1 MRKMAMLAAAATL
14 SVALL
19 SVSSIVLASRQVS
32 SQANKR
38 IQATAAVSSV
48 AVHEQ
53 TSALTALVHSYATRS
68 SLVADLAAG
77 PSGDARLD
85 SQLTSLVMTSPSLSS
100 AAISDLRG
108 TLTSV
113 EPPGPNV
120 VGVNFAY
127 RDWFK
132 GLASSGGPYVS
143 PAYQAA
149 LTGHPL
155 VVTVAD
161 YIRGSD
167 GRPIDILVGLFSLD
181 SIQAL
186 STDLGRV
193 QGITLTVTDQNGTV
207 LSGGG
212 WHGLV
217 SLAGDPRVQDARA
230 GHSGLADFAP
240 ALPGGGRGPKELSA
254 YTPVTGTGWTVMAS
268 VPERV
273 ALAGLVQLRTTV
285 LAITA
290 VLVLILL
297 MAMGLVIRADRRRR
311 NSELQAGRRD
321 REVSWLLESTGDG
334 FASID
339 STGSITGW
347 SAQSEALF
355 GWNASEVLGRQ
366 LSDFLIPPSQPP
378 VHGDS
383 LLGYIKGFDST
394 VVGKR
399 GEATALCSDGHE
411 MPIELA
417 VWQHE
422 DGQGY
427 SGFIHDITERVNTQA
442 ELEAARDE
450 AMEAT
455 RLKSEFLA
463 TMSHE
468 IRTPMNGVVGASSL
482 LLDTDLDVE
491 QRDYAETASS
501 SAEALLTVI
510 DDILDFSKIEAGKLA
525 LERVTFDLHAVVEEC
540 AVLLAPRA
548 QQGGLELTC
557 LVDPGIPSDLQG
569 DPGRLRQVLLNLLS
583 NAVKFTSEGEV
594 NVAARL
600 IGDPVGDTVEVEVEF
615 EVSDTGIGMT
625 ADSLEHLFDPF
636 TQADIST
643 TRHYGGTGLGLA
655 ISRQLVE
662 MMGGTLNV
670 TSQPGMGSTF
680 TAVIPFQLGSGMA
693 IPNFPAKLDGI
704 RALIIDDN
712 ATNQRVLQE
721 MIAGWGG
728 TAVTAG
734 GADQALMLLRES
746 VEEANTFDVVLT
758 DLDMPD
764 IDGYGVARL
773 VRADPR
779 LAHTPIVMLV
789 NSSQHF
795 KVAESEET
803 GIVRHL
809 TKPVRSA
816 QLRSALE
823 AAVDLAHDQA
833 TGLPLLSEPDR
844 QNPVPASQITATT
857 TGTHGRPDGSD
868 GHSISPMAPAGS
880 LALLV
885 VEDNAINQKV
895 VLARLTRLG
904 YTADLAINGI
914 DALEHLRRNRYGAVL
929 MDCHMPVMDGFE
941 ATRRLRSLEG
951 ADRHTPV
958 IALTALAMTG
968 DRARCLDAGMD
979 DYLAK
984 PVQAEDLIA
993 ALHRWAPVDLS
1004 NRVEAGAVTAEAVS
1018 GEVVETADQQP
1029 DLDQEI
1035 IRGLR
1040 ELGGTALLEELV
1052 SLFRDDVGRHLSELD
1067 RALENHDPVALRTA
1081 AHAISGSSANMGA
1094 THLANA
1100 AATLENLAATGDLEG
1115 AQALTTDLAS
1125 HCRRAL
1131 DALTGETGRPVVDPG
1146 DDVRLDPSG
1155 RALPYGTI

>member
-53 TSALTALVHSYATRS
+53 TSALAALVHSYATRS
-68 SLVADLAAG
+68 SLVTDLTAG
-77 PSGDARLD
+77 PSGDAQLD
-85 SQLTSLVMTSPSLSS
+85 SQLASLVMTSPSLSS
-100 AAISDLRG
+100 AFNSDLSG
-108 TLTSV
+108 TLTTV
-113 EPPGPNV
+113 EPPSPNV

-127 RDWFK
+127 RDWYK

-143 PAYQAA
+143 PAYQTA

-155 VVTVAD
+155 VVAVAD
-161 YIRGSD
+161 YVRGSD
-167 GRPIDILVGLFSLD
+167 GRPIDILVGLYSLD

-186 STDLGRV
+186 SADLGRV

-212 WHGLV
+212 LHGLV
-217 SLAGDPRVQDARA
+217 SIAGDPRVQAARA

-240 ALPGGGRGPKELSA
+240 ALPGGGRGPTELSA
-254 YTPVTGTGWTVMAS
+254 YTPVTGTGWTVTAS

-297 MAMGLVIRADRRRR
+297 MAMGLVVRADRRRR
-311 NSELQAGRRD
+311 NSELQVGRRD
-321 REVSWLLESTGDG
+321 RELSWLLESTGDG

-339 STGSITGW
+339 SSGSITGW
-347 SAQSEALF
+347 SAQSEVLF
-355 GWNASEVLGRQ
+355 GWTASEVLGRQ
-366 LSDFLIPPSQPP
+366 LSDFLIPPAETQ
-378 VHGDS
+378 VHDDS
-383 LLGYIKGFDST
+383 LPGYIKGFDST

-399 GEATALCSDGHE
+399 GEATALCRDGHE

-427 SGFIHDITERVNTQA
+427 SGLIHDITERVNTQA

-450 AMEAT
+450 AIEAT

-468 IRTPMNGVVGASSL
+468 IRTPMNGVIGMSRL

-491 QRDYAETASS
+491 QRDYAETAIS

-510 DDILDFSKIEAGKLA
+510 DDILDFSKIEAGKLD

-594 NVAARL
+594 DVAARL
-600 IGDPVGDTVEVEVEF
+600 IGDAVGDTVEVEF
-615 EVSDTGIGMT
+615 EVNDTGIGMT
-625 ADSLEHLFDPF
+625 AASLEHLFDPF
-636 TQADIST
+636 TQAELST

-655 ISRQLVE
+655 ISHQLVE

-670 TSQPGMGSTF
+670 TSQPGIGSTF

-734 GADQALMLLRES
+734 GADQALMLLSES

-758 DLDMPD
+758 DLDMPN

-795 KVAESEET
+795 KEAESEEA

-823 AAVDLAHDQA
+823 AAVDLVHDQAHDQA

-844 QNPVPASQITATT
+844 QNPVPAGQITAAT
-857 TGTHGRPDGSD
+857 TGTHGQPDGSD

-895 VLARLTRLG
+895 AVARLTRLG
-904 YTADLAINGI
+904 YTTDVAVNGI
-914 DALEHLRRNRYGAVL
+914 DALEHLGRNRYGAVL

-958 IALTALAMTG
+958 IALTALAMTE

-984 PVQAEDLIA
+984 PVQVEDLVA
-993 ALHRWAPVDLS
+993 ALQRWAPVDLS
-1004 NRVEAGAVTAEAVS
+1004 NRVEAVAVTAEAVS
-1018 GEVVETADQQP
+1018 DEVSVTDDQQP

-1035 IRGLR
+1035 IGGLR
-1040 ELGGTALLEELV
+1040 ELGGTTLLDELV

-1067 RALENHDPVALRTA
+1067 RALEDHDPVALRTA

-1094 THLANA
+1094 ARLANA
-1100 AATLENLAATGDLEG
+1100 AATLERLAATEDLEG
-1115 AQALTTDLAS
+1115 AQALTADVAS
-1125 HCRRAL
+1125 LCRRAL
-1131 DALTGETGRPVVDPG
+1131 DALAGETGRPVVDPG
-1146 DDVRLDPSG
+1146 DDVRPDPSG
-1155 RALPYGTI
+1155 GALP

>member
-1 MRKMAMLAAAATL
+1 MRKMAVLAAVATL

-32 SQANKR
+32 SQTNKR
-38 IQATAAVSSV
+38 IQAAAAVSSV

-53 TSALTALVHSYATRS
+53 TNALAALVHSYATRP
-68 SLVADLAAG
+68 SLVTDLAAG
-77 PSGDARLD
+77 PSGDAQLD
-85 SQLTSLVMTSPSLSS
+85 SQLTSLVVTSPRLSG
-100 AAISDLRG
+100 AFISDLSG
-108 TLTSV
+108 TFTRV
-113 EPPGPNV
+113 EPRSPNV

-143 PAYQAA
+143 RAYQTA

-155 VVTVAD
+155 VVAVAD

-167 GRPIDILVGLFSLD
+167 GRPIDILVGLFSLG

-212 WHGLV
+212 GHGLV
-217 SLAGDPRVQDARA
+217 SLASDPRVQDARA
-230 GHSGLADFAP
+230 GHSGLVDFAP

-254 YTPVTGTGWTVMAS
+254 YTPVTGTGWTVTAS

-273 ALAGLVQLRTTV
+273 AFAGLVQLRTTV
-285 LAITA
+285 LAITV

-311 NSELQAGRRD
+311 NSELQVGRRD
-321 REVSWLLESTGDG
+321 RELSWLLDSTGDG

-347 SAQSEALF
+347 SAQSEVLF
-355 GWNASEVLGRQ
+355 GWTASEVLGRQ
-366 LSDFLIPPSQPP
+366 LSDFLVPQSQPP

-411 MPIELA
+411 MPIEVA
-417 VWQHE
+417 VWRRE

-427 SGFIHDITERVNTQA
+427 SGIIHDITERVNTQV

-455 RLKSEFLA
+455 RLKSDFLA

-468 IRTPMNGVVGASSL
+468 IRTPMNGVIGACSL
-482 LLDTDLDVE
+482 LLDTDLDVD

-510 DDILDFSKIEAGKLA
+510 DEILDFSKIEAGKLD

-540 AVLLAPRA
+540 AVLVAPRA

-557 LVDPGIPSDLQG
+557 LVDPGIPSHLQG

-600 IGDPVGDTVEVEVEF
+600 IGDADGDTVEVEF

-655 ISRQLVE
+655 ISHQLLE

-721 MIAGWGG
+721 MIAGWGA
-728 TAVTAG
+728 TAVTTDR
-734 GADQALMLLRES
+734 ADQALMLLLKS
-746 VEEANTFDVVLT
+746 VEEANRFDVVLT

-795 KVAESEET
+795 KAAESEKK
-803 GIVRHL
+803 GIVGHL

-823 AAVDLAHDQA
+823 AAVDLAHVQA

-844 QNPVPASQITATT
+844 QNPIPAGQITATT
-857 TGTHGRPDGSD
+857 TGTPDRPAGS
-868 GHSISPMAPAGS
+868 GGNSVSPMAPAGS
-880 LALLV
+880 LTLLV

-895 VLARLTRLG
+895 AVARLTRLG
-904 YTADLAINGI
+904 YTTEVAINGI
-914 DALEHLRRNRYGAVL
+914 DALEHLERNRYGAVL
-929 MDCHMPVMDGFE
+929 MDCHMPMMDGFE
-941 ATRRLRSLEG
+941 ATRRLRSIEG

-958 IALTALAMTG
+958 IALTASAMAE
-968 DRARCLDAGMD
+968 DRTRCLEAGMD

-984 PVQAEDLIA
+984 PVQVEDLVA
-993 ALHRWAPVDLS
+993 ALQRWALVDLS
-1004 NRVEAGAVTAEAVS
+1004 DRVEAVAVTAEAVP
-1018 GEVVETADQQP
+1018 GEVVETDHQQP

-1035 IRGLR
+1035 IGGLR
-1040 ELGGTALLEELV
+1040 ELGGTTLLDELV

-1067 RALENHDPVALRTA
+1067 HALENHDPVALRQA

-1094 THLANA
+1094 TRLANA
-1100 AATLENLAATGDLEG
+1100 AATLEHLAATGDLEG

-1131 DALTGETGRPVVDPG
+1131 DALAGETGRPVVDP
-1146 DDVRLDPSG
+1146 DDDARLDPSG